1 MIELQNRVQN
11 QFQDLMDSRQREME
25 RWPAVQGLSND
36 QGSADVSGMSGW
48 VWVRIGNDESV
59 ARAFNNKT
67 SHRNGLTVWVGKL
80 PEQPMLFQVT
90 DERQPYFNES
100 AGGGAIGPHAAQH
113 VWPSED
119 PTFVRYRQFAD
130 CRVSITNP
138 ASLSVEIADGYYFIE
153 DELFY
158 FAGSTQDLTAYVP
171 AAGRVWVLLEMKP
184 AGLNIS
190 SHATSSFA
198 LDTIPKVTD
207 KSYWRTASVA
217 LRPAQTAVTDYPND
231 QHIFDLRQSKI
242 AGSESDPSAPAK
254 NGWNPGVETEVA
266 MSWDDVTRTLQLS
279 PVGSTFEFWTEGIK
293 RTKSS
298 NDSVQITDT
307 EGWWYIYYDGD
318 TLTAS
323 QVVWDIADDDKT
335 FVAIIYWDATNNEAV
350 FGSPGWEM
358 HSWVMDAATHTWA
371 HHTIGTRFE
380 DGLTISENPADQLE
394 VTAGGIHDED
404 IMVNITDGAGA
415 GLWEQ
420 DLSPLQAYKL
430 YKLGAGGDWRQGGA
444 FGTTPCILDGGNDV
458 QWNQFVAG
466 AWQLTA
472 AGANQYCA
480 YWVLAT
486 PMHDEPIVIFTGQG
500 APAANIDAARDNN
513 DISGMDFT
521 DAGPEFKVLFRVMVR
536 NIPGGGF
543 YEVSELDDFRAAA
556 LLPSTGF
563 VATEH
568 GSLSGRGNDAEGHPT
583 LYPLFLTGVTR
594 TVGAAGDHL
603 TIQAAIDWFAN
614 RRVNYGANVIDV
626 DAAAYDEAVEFSDIV
641 LAAGATLTLEGDTR
655 ALVGISYVD
664 GASCNRA
671 AIANGGS
678 GVCALANAGN
688 NITVTGTV
696 GNPDYDAAGLVNG
709 DRILVYDNAGATT
722 IETIDSVLNNV
733 ITLTAAAPAVGND
746 ATSICILPDR
756 SIERTAAGPCI
767 QVSSVR
773 GVSIDGW
780 YLESAAGAS
789 CHGIAADT
797 AALVVAENTATNV
810 EDNGIWADAAYSTI
824 RSVGGAVSCWGSTHA
839 ARATSAAQVILNYGV
854 SVACTTGFSCAFF
867 GFFFGT
873 RMIAVEATTGFTAT
887 HFSYLYAGFGTARQN
902 TTGYF
907 AGQRGY
913 TYAAATNANNNGNG
927 ADYNPAVSDAFGNNN
942 GSITWS

>member
-1 MIELQNRVQN
+1 MIELQNRVQK
-11 QFQDLMDSRQREME
+11 QFQNLMDSRQREME

-80 PEQPMLFQVT
+80 PEQPTLFQVT

-130 CRVSITNP
+130 CRVGITNP

-171 AAGRVWVLLEMKP
+171 VAGRVWVLLEMKP

-207 KSYWRTASVA
+207 KSYWRTAAVA

-323 QVVWDIADDDKT
+323 QVAWVITDEDKA
-335 FVAIIYWDATNNEAV
+335 FVAYLYWDATNNEAV
-350 FGSPGWEM
+350 FGSPGWEL
-358 HSWVMDAATHTWA
+358 HSWVMDAATHAWA
-371 HHTIGTRFE
+371 HETIGTRYE
-380 DGLTISENPADQLE
+380 DGLTISENPANQLE
-394 VTAGGIHDED
+394 VTAGEIHDED
-404 IMVNITDGAGA
+404 IMVDITDGAGA

-444 FGTTPCILDGGNDV
+444 FGVVPCILDGGNDV

-472 AGANQYCA
+472 AGVNQYCA

-486 PMHDEPIVIFTGQG
+486 PTHDEPIVIFVGQG
-500 APAANIDAARDNN
+500 APAANIDTARDNN

-521 DAGPEFKVLFRVMVR
+521 NAGPEFKVLFRVMVR
-536 NIPGGGF
+536 NIPGGVF
-543 YEVSELDDFRAAA
+543 YEVSALDDFRAAT

-563 VATEH
+563 VASAH
-568 GSLSGRGNDAEGHPT
+568 GALSELGPPAD
-583 LYPLFLTGVTR
+583 
-594 TVGAAGDHL
+594 DHL
-603 TIQAAIDWFAN
+603 QYALLAGRAGGQTLIGGIAASED
-614 RRVNYGANVIDV
+614 
-626 DAAAYDEAVEFSDIV
+626 
-641 LAAGATLTLEGDTR
+641 LTLESTAHATKGFIIASDDIRLRTFVD
-655 ALVGISYVD
+655 LVGASQVAHFRNTNANERTILRVMPRGTEANIPAALEFFGTD
-664 GASCNRA
+664 FVADAVNFERLVIFAKGAGNTYYQIRTDAGGTGTLRPLQVTTGGNAGIIIDTSGNVGVQVVPSTRFDIGAGAIEFDEMA
-671 AIANGGS
+671 APGGGAANTVRLFARDNGG
-678 GVCALANAGN
+678 VTELCAQFS
-688 NITVTGTV
+688 
-696 GNPDYDAAGLVNG
+696 
-709 DRILVYDNAGATT
+709 DND
-722 IETIDSVLNNV
+722 IVV
-733 ITLTAAAPAVGND
+733 
-746 ATSICILPDR
+746 
-756 SIERTAAGPCI
+756 
-767 QVSSVR
+767 
-773 GVSIDGW
+773 
-780 YLESAAGAS
+780 
-789 CHGIAADT
+789 IAAD
-797 AALVVAENTATNV
+797 
-810 EDNGIWADAAYSTI
+810 
-824 RSVGGAVSCWGSTHA
+824 
-839 ARATSAAQVILNYGV
+839 
-854 SVACTTGFSCAFF
+854 
-867 GFFFGT
+867 
-873 RMIAVEATTGFTAT
+873 
-887 HFSYLYAGFGTARQN
+887 
-902 TTGYF
+902 
-907 AGQRGY
+907 
-913 TYAAATNANNNGNG
+913 
-927 ADYNPAVSDAFGNNN
+927 P
-942 GSITWS
+942 